1 MTGTIP
7 ADRASAPARG
17 RYDAVWRAAEPYLR
31 SRKNDVHIPISFAY
45 AEKLL
50 AVHPEADR
58 DVVLLAIMLHDIG
71 WHAFDMADIV
81 EKGFGPGKM
90 RSDIRVLHE
99 KEGARLAREML
110 SLTNW
115 PAMLVDAVA
124 AIIDGHD
131 TRVQSRSLEDRLVRD
146 ADKLWRYTTT
156 GVSVAC
162 DWFRKTP
169 HQYADQIETE
179 IAVIETEAAR
189 MMATEELARTRAALM
204 LHLI

>member
-45 AEKLL
+45 AERLL

-99 KEGARLAREML
+99 KEGARLARKML

-124 AIIDGHD
+124 SIIDGHD

-169 HQYADQIETE
+169 HQYADQVETE

>member
-1 MTGTIP
+1 MTGAIP

-45 AEKLL
+45 AERLL
-50 AVHPEADR
+50 AIHPEADR

-90 RSDIRVLHE
+90 RSDIRMLHE

-110 SLTNW
+110 SMTGW
-115 PAMLVDAVA
+115 PAMLVAAVA

-131 TRVQSRSLEDRLVRD
+131 TRAQSRSLEDRLVRD

-179 IAVIETEAAR
+179 IAAIETEAAR
-189 MMATEELARTRAALM
+189 MMATEDLARTRAALM

>member
-1 MTGTIP
+1 MTGAIP

-45 AEKLL
+45 AERLL
-50 AVHPEADR
+50 AIHPEADR

-90 RSDIRVLHE
+90 RSDIRMLHE

-110 SLTNW
+110 SMTGW
-115 PAMLVDAVA
+115 PAMLVAAVA

-131 TRVQSRSLEDRLVRD
+131 TRAQSRSLEDRLVRD

-179 IAVIETEAAR
+179 IAAIETEAAR
-189 MMATEELARTRAALM
+189 MMASEDLARTRAALM

>member
-1 MTGTIP
+1 MTGAIP

-31 SRKNDVHIPISFAY
+31 SRKNDMHIPISFAY
-45 AEKLL
+45 AERLL
-50 AVHPEADR
+50 AIHPEADR

-90 RSDIRVLHE
+90 RSDIRMLHE

-110 SLTNW
+110 SMTGW

-131 TRVQSRSLEDRLVRD
+131 TRAQSRSLEDRLVRD

-156 GVSVAC
+156 GVSIAC

-179 IAVIETEAAR
+179 IAAIETEAAR
-189 MMATEELARTRAALM
+189 MMATEDLARTRAALM

>member
-1 MTGTIP
+1 VTGTIP

-45 AEKLL
+45 AERLL

-99 KEGARLAREML
+99 KEGARLARKML

-124 AIIDGHD
+124 SIIDGHD

-169 HQYADQIETE
+169 HQYADQVETE